1 MIKNPKQSLVELVIL
16 TTINQKTMIEQ
27 LIKLVKQ
34 NATDTIVKNQAIPD
48 QFNNE
53 AIEDVANQIQNVLK
67 GQVSQGNM
75 QQVTSMFQQGNLSA
89 MANNPMISQM
99 ISGIAAKFAHKF
111 GVSPQIAQSICS
123 SLIPQVM
130 NQFVN
135 KTNDLNDKDF
145 DLQDMLRGF
154 TGNSNLNI
162 GDILGQVT
170 GGSSQQEMGDVG
182 NVLGKFFK

>member
-1 MIKNPKQSLVELVIL
+1 MGELVTL
-16 TTINQKTMIEQ
+16 TTINQKTMIDQ
-27 LIKLVKQ
+27 LIQLVKQ
-34 NATDTIVKNQAIPD
+34 NATDAIVKNQAIPN

-53 AIEDVANQIQNVLK
+53 AIEDVANQIHSALK

-89 MANNPMISQM
+89 IANNPMISQM
-99 ISGIAAKFAHKF
+99 ISGIAANLANKF
-111 GVSPQIAQSICS
+111 GVSPQIAQTISS

-135 KTNDLNDKDF
+135 KTNDPNDKDF

-154 TGNSNLNI
+154 SGNSNLNI

-182 NVLGKFFK
+182 NVLGKLFK